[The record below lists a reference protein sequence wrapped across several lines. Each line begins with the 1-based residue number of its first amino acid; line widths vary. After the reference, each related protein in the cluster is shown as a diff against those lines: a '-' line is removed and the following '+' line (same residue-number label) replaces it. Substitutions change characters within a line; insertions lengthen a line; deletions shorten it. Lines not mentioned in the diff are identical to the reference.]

1 MKQIHTITQGRHMEV
16 PGPICYIS
24 VQKLHII
31 YANYLLYPYMNV
43 TMHKKLSLF
52 KNINQTTQN
61 RKGRSARHR
70 TSECIHLSLAQWLCS
85 RLCWLVLE
93 VARRQNREQRITPV
107 REMVAS
113 IILMLQSLNITRQN
127 TTLTLSFPFL
137 RCLQTVYYQIIID
150 IQENMELGQ
159 RKSKFYRF
167 Y

>member
-1 MKQIHTITQGRHMEV
+1 MPTTF
-16 PGPICYIS
+16 
-24 VQKLHII
+24 
-31 YANYLLYPYMNV
+31 NV
-43 TMHKKLSLF
+43 TMQKKLSLF

-137 RCLQTVYYQIIID
+137 RQIDIYTPTVYYQIIRYS
-150 IQENMELGQ
+150 
-159 RKSKFYRF
+159 RKHGTRSKEIKVLQILLMLSTGHEKA
-167 Y
+167 